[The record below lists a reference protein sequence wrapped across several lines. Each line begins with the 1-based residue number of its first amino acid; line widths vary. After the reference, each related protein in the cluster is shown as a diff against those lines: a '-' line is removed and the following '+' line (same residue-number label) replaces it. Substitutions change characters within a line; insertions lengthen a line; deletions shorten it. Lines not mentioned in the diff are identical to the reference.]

1 MLNDNYKNLFPNNLG
16 SNAYISDIAK
26 KSHKNNEIQNE
37 QNKKFKVYFP
47 KYDGKIYDPTINKA
61 LNILKQNEEQ
71 IIKDIHKINNNINLL
86 KNETSMNNV
95 NYNIH
100 DLNKEKKKIEDK
112 IKALEKEKSLFIE
125 KLEEIKNRRNSMNYQ
140 QEKELGIIEKNKKL
154 KLKKF
159 IDDLNNKEK
168 NEIIEEKIKKIQ
180 EDSKKL
186 QLKMKSDLE
195 EVINKKN
202 FKMDQL
208 EKEKEDK
215 IKKYLNDMKEE
226 EKKYIKT
233 RNQKAKEQLLKLK
246 ELQLENNKEQK
257 NKKTMHLYK
266 KIEDKF
272 LKDEEDKV
280 KIENKSRKE
289 KMKHIDLNEFNELA
303 KNFDEMKSKQL
314 YESKLKIKK
323 QREIWSQRYKLIPEY
338 VNPLNKVIEEEKNI
352 MKKKEQEKILEMQK
366 LKDLQKQYKVPKPL
380 IVAKEKTI
388 DIVDQR
394 KQKSKKILIKSSSY
408 SDVIRQKMMV
418 KFNTTKNKKEKGEE
432 ADTNIN
438 KAKDIINFKLPLIC
452 LKEKYRKVNKS
463 FEKDKNNNQNHE
475 LSTDYLNQRRLIN
488 EKNRERKRNLGEL
501 SNLDYSKTNDIR
513 KLIKENGLDEN
524 MLKMAKSKLEILD
537 EKKKQKSLL
546 LKLNGGI
553 ANKPDLGE
561 EICDLMIDSI
571 QAKLSIL
578 QEIENLDGNDNIPI
592 LNDEQTEDQNK
603 K

>member
-95 NYNIH
+95 NNIH

-246 ELQLENNKEQK
+246 ELQLENNKQQK
-257 NKKTMHLYK
+257 KQKTIHLYK
-266 KIEDKF
+266 EIEDNY
-272 LKDEEDKV
+272 LKNEEDKV

-338 VNPLNKVIEEEKNI
+338 ANPLNKVIEEEKNI

-380 IVAKEKTI
+380 IIAKEKTI

-571 QAKLSIL
+571 QARLSII

>member
-26 KSHKNNEIQNE
+26 KSHKNNELQNE

-95 NYNIH
+95 NNIH

-246 ELQLENNKEQK
+246 ELQLENNKQQK
-257 NKKTMHLYK
+257 KQKTIHLYK
-266 KIEDKF
+266 EIEDNF
-272 LKDEEDKV
+272 LKNEEDKV

-380 IVAKEKTI
+380 IIAKEKTI

-571 QAKLSIL
+571 QARLSII

>member
-95 NYNIH
+95 NNIH

-112 IKALEKEKSLFIE
+112 IKVLEKEKSLFIE

-246 ELQLENNKEQK
+246 ESQLENNKQQK
-257 NKKTMHLYK
+257 NTKTIHLYK

-380 IVAKEKTI
+380 IIAKEKTI

-571 QAKLSIL
+571 QARLSII

>member
-95 NYNIH
+95 NNIH

-272 LKDEEDKV
+272 LKNEEDKV

-380 IVAKEKTI
+380 IIAKEKTI

>member
-95 NYNIH
+95 NNIH

-246 ELQLENNKEQK
+246 ELQLENNKQQK
-257 NKKTMHLYK
+257 KQKTIHLYK
-266 KIEDKF
+266 EIEDNY
-272 LKDEEDKV
+272 LKNEEDKV

-380 IVAKEKTI
+380 IIAKEKTI

-571 QAKLSIL
+571 QARLSII

>member
-95 NYNIH
+95 NNIH

-246 ELQLENNKEQK
+246 ELQLENNKQQK
-257 NKKTMHLYK
+257 NTKTIHLYK
-266 KIEDKF
+266 KIEDNY
-272 LKDEEDKV
+272 LKNEEDKV

-380 IVAKEKTI
+380 IIAKEKTI

-571 QAKLSIL
+571 QARLSII

>member
-26 KSHKNNEIQNE
+26 KSHKNNELQNE

-95 NYNIH
+95 NNIH

-112 IKALEKEKSLFIE
+112 IKVLEKEKSLFIE

-246 ELQLENNKEQK
+246 ELQLENNKQQK
-257 NKKTMHLYK
+257 NKKTIHLYK
-266 KIEDKF
+266 EIEDNF
-272 LKDEEDKV
+272 LKNEEDKV

-380 IVAKEKTI
+380 IIAKEKTI

-537 EKKKQKSLL
+537 EKKKQKALL

-571 QAKLSIL
+571 QARLSII

>member
-95 NYNIH
+95 NNIH

-112 IKALEKEKSLFIE
+112 IKVLEKEKSLFIE

-246 ELQLENNKEQK
+246 ELQLENNKQQK
-257 NKKTMHLYK
+257 KQKTIHLYK
-266 KIEDKF
+266 EIEDNY
-272 LKDEEDKV
+272 LKNEEDKV

-380 IVAKEKTI
+380 IIAKEKTI

-432 ADTNIN
+432 ADTNLN

-571 QAKLSIL
+571 QARLSII

>member
-95 NYNIH
+95 NNIH

-246 ELQLENNKEQK
+246 ELQLENNKQQK
-257 NKKTMHLYK
+257 KQKTIHLYK
-266 KIEDKF
+266 EIEDNY
-272 LKDEEDKV
+272 LKNEEDKV

-338 VNPLNKVIEEEKNI
+338 ANPLNKVIEEEKNI

-380 IVAKEKTI
+380 IIAKKKTI

-571 QAKLSIL
+571 QARLSII

>member
-95 NYNIH
+95 NNIH

-246 ELQLENNKEQK
+246 ELQLENNKQQK
-257 NKKTMHLYK
+257 KQKTIHLYK
-266 KIEDKF
+266 EIEDNY
-272 LKDEEDKV
+272 LKNEEDKV

-366 LKDLQKQYKVPKPL
+366 LKDLQKQYKVPKP
-380 IVAKEKTI
+380 IIIAKEKTI

-537 EKKKQKSLL
+537 EKKKQKALL

>member
-95 NYNIH
+95 NNIH

-246 ELQLENNKEQK
+246 ELQLENNKQQK
-257 NKKTMHLYK
+257 NKKAIHLYK
-266 KIEDKF
+266 EIEDNY
-272 LKDEEDKV
+272 LKNEEDKV

-380 IVAKEKTI
+380 IIAKEKTI

-571 QAKLSIL
+571 QARLSII

>member
-1 MLNDNYKNLFPNNLG
+1 MLNENYKNLFPNNLG

-95 NYNIH
+95 NNIH

-246 ELQLENNKEQK
+246 ELQLENNKQQK
-257 NKKTMHLYK
+257 NKKTIHLYK
-266 KIEDKF
+266 EIEDNY
-272 LKDEEDKV
+272 LKNEEDKV

-303 KNFDEMKSKQL
+303 KNFDEIKSKQL

-380 IVAKEKTI
+380 IIAKEKTI

-571 QAKLSIL
+571 QARLSII

>member
-26 KSHKNNEIQNE
+26 KSHKNNELQNE

-95 NYNIH
+95 NNIH

-246 ELQLENNKEQK
+246 ELQLENNKQQK
-257 NKKTMHLYK
+257 KQKTIHLYK
-266 KIEDKF
+266 EIEDNY
-272 LKDEEDKV
+272 LKNEEDKV

-380 IVAKEKTI
+380 IIAKEKTI
-388 DIVDQR
+388 DIVEQR

-537 EKKKQKSLL
+537 EKKKQKALL

-571 QAKLSIL
+571 QARLSII

>member
-95 NYNIH
+95 NNIH

-186 QLKMKSDLE
+186 QIKMKSDLE

-266 KIEDKF
+266 KIEDNY
-272 LKDEEDKV
+272 LKNEEDKV

-380 IVAKEKTI
+380 IIAKEKTI

-571 QAKLSIL
+571 QARLSII

>member
-1 MLNDNYKNLFPNNLG
+1 MLNENYKNLFPNNLG

-95 NYNIH
+95 NNIH

-112 IKALEKEKSLFIE
+112 IKVLEKEKSLFIE

-246 ELQLENNKEQK
+246 ELQLENNKQQK
-257 NKKTMHLYK
+257 NKKTIHLYK
-266 KIEDKF
+266 EIEDNY
-272 LKDEEDKV
+272 LKNEEDKV

-380 IVAKEKTI
+380 IIAKEKTI

-571 QAKLSIL
+571 QARLSII

>member
-95 NYNIH
+95 NNIH

-246 ELQLENNKEQK
+246 ELQLENNKQQK
-257 NKKTMHLYK
+257 SKKTIHLYK
-266 KIEDKF
+266 EIEDNY
-272 LKDEEDKV
+272 LKNEEDKV

-380 IVAKEKTI
+380 IIAKEKTI

-571 QAKLSIL
+571 QARLSII

>member
-95 NYNIH
+95 NNIH

-215 IKKYLNDMKEE
+215 IKKYLKDMKEE

-246 ELQLENNKEQK
+246 ELQLENNKQQK
-257 NKKTMHLYK
+257 KQKTIHLYK
-266 KIEDKF
+266 EIEDNF
-272 LKDEEDKV
+272 LKNEEDKV
-280 KIENKSRKE
+280 KIEHKSRKE

-303 KNFDEMKSKQL
+303 KNFDEIKSKQL

-380 IVAKEKTI
+380 IIAKEKTI

-537 EKKKQKSLL
+537 EKKKQKALL

>member
-95 NYNIH
+95 NNIH

-246 ELQLENNKEQK
+246 ELQLENNKQQK
-257 NKKTMHLYK
+257 NTKTIHLYK
-266 KIEDKF
+266 KIEDNY
-272 LKDEEDKV
+272 LKNEEDKV

-380 IVAKEKTI
+380 IIAKEKTI

-537 EKKKQKSLL
+537 EKKKQKALL

-571 QAKLSIL
+571 QARLSII

>member
-95 NYNIH
+95 NNIH

-112 IKALEKEKSLFIE
+112 IKVLEKEKSLFIE

-246 ELQLENNKEQK
+246 ESQLENNKQQK
-257 NKKTMHLYK
+257 NTKTIHLYK
-266 KIEDKF
+266 KIEDNY
-272 LKDEEDKV
+272 LKNEEDKV

-380 IVAKEKTI
+380 IIAKEKTI

-571 QAKLSIL
+571 QARLSII

>member
-26 KSHKNNEIQNE
+26 KSHKNNELQNE

-95 NYNIH
+95 NNIH

-246 ELQLENNKEQK
+246 ELQLENNKQQK
-257 NKKTMHLYK
+257 KQKTIHLYK
-266 KIEDKF
+266 EIEDNY
-272 LKDEEDKV
+272 LKNEEDKV

-380 IVAKEKTI
+380 IIAKEKTI

-571 QAKLSIL
+571 QARLSII

>member
-95 NYNIH
+95 NNIH

-246 ELQLENNKEQK
+246 ELQLENNKQQK
-257 NKKTMHLYK
+257 NKKTIHLYK
-266 KIEDKF
+266 EIEDNY
-272 LKDEEDKV
+272 LKNEEDKV

-380 IVAKEKTI
+380 IIAKEKTI

-571 QAKLSIL
+571 QARLSII

>member
-95 NYNIH
+95 NNIH

-112 IKALEKEKSLFIE
+112 IKGLEKEKSLFIE

-246 ELQLENNKEQK
+246 ELQLENNKQQK
-257 NKKTMHLYK
+257 NKKTIHLYK
-266 KIEDKF
+266 EIEDNY
-272 LKDEEDKV
+272 LKNEEDKV

-366 LKDLQKQYKVPKPL
+366 LKDLQKQYKVPKP
-380 IVAKEKTI
+380 IIIAKEKTI

-571 QAKLSIL
+571 QARLSII

>member
-95 NYNIH
+95 NNIH

-112 IKALEKEKSLFIE
+112 IKVLEKEKSLFIE

-246 ELQLENNKEQK
+246 ELQLENNKQQK
-257 NKKTMHLYK
+257 KQKTIHLYK
-266 KIEDKF
+266 EIEDNY
-272 LKDEEDKV
+272 LKNEEDKV

-380 IVAKEKTI
+380 IIAKEKTI

>member
-95 NYNIH
+95 NNIH

-112 IKALEKEKSLFIE
+112 IKVLEKEKSLFIE

-246 ELQLENNKEQK
+246 ELQLENNKQQK
-257 NKKTMHLYK
+257 KQKTIHLYK
-266 KIEDKF
+266 EIEDNY
-272 LKDEEDKV
+272 LKNEEDKV

-380 IVAKEKTI
+380 IIAKEKTI

-571 QAKLSIL
+571 QARLSII

>member
-95 NYNIH
+95 NNIH

-266 KIEDKF
+266 KIEDTF
-272 LKDEEDKV
+272 LKNEEDKV

-380 IVAKEKTI
+380 IIAKEKTI

-571 QAKLSIL
+571 QARLSII

>member
-95 NYNIH
+95 NNIH

-112 IKALEKEKSLFIE
+112 IKVLEKEKSLFIE

-246 ELQLENNKEQK
+246 ELQLENNKQQK
-257 NKKTMHLYK
+257 KQKTIHLYK
-266 KIEDKF
+266 EIEDNF
-272 LKDEEDKV
+272 LKNEEDKV

-380 IVAKEKTI
+380 IIAKEKTI

-571 QAKLSIL
+571 QARLSII

>member
-95 NYNIH
+95 NNIH

-246 ELQLENNKEQK
+246 ELQLENNKQQK
-257 NKKTMHLYK
+257 NKKTIHLYK
-266 KIEDKF
+266 EIEDNY
-272 LKDEEDKV
+272 LKNEEDKV

-352 MKKKEQEKILEMQK
+352 MKKKEKEKILEMQK

-380 IVAKEKTI
+380 IIAKEKTI

-571 QAKLSIL
+571 QARLSII

>member
-26 KSHKNNEIQNE
+26 KSHKNNDIQNE

-95 NYNIH
+95 NNIH

-140 QEKELGIIEKNKKL
+140 QEKELGITEKNKKL

-246 ELQLENNKEQK
+246 ELQLENNKQQK
-257 NKKTMHLYK
+257 KQKTIHLYK
-266 KIEDKF
+266 EIEDNY
-272 LKDEEDKV
+272 LKNEEDKV

-380 IVAKEKTI
+380 IIAKEKTI

-432 ADTNIN
+432 ANTNIN
-438 KAKDIINFKLPLIC
+438 KPKDIINFKLPLIC

>member
-86 KNETSMNNV
+86 KNEISMNNV
-95 NYNIH
+95 NNIH

-246 ELQLENNKEQK
+246 ELQLENNKQQK
-257 NKKTMHLYK
+257 NKKTIHLYK
-266 KIEDKF
+266 EIEDNF
-272 LKDEEDKV
+272 LKNEEDKV

-380 IVAKEKTI
+380 IIAKEKTI

-537 EKKKQKSLL
+537 EKKKQKALL

-571 QAKLSIL
+571 QARLSII

>member
-95 NYNIH
+95 NNIH

-246 ELQLENNKEQK
+246 ELQLENNKQQK
-257 NKKTMHLYK
+257 NTKTIHLYK
-266 KIEDKF
+266 KIEDTF
-272 LKDEEDKV
+272 LKNEEDKV

-380 IVAKEKTI
+380 IIAKEKTI

-571 QAKLSIL
+571 QARLSII

>member
-37 QNKKFKVYFP
+37 QNKKFKIYFP

-95 NYNIH
+95 NNIH
-100 DLNKEKKKIEDK
+100 DLNNEKKKIEDK

-246 ELQLENNKEQK
+246 ELQLENNKQQK
-257 NKKTMHLYK
+257 NKKTIHLYK
-266 KIEDKF
+266 EIEDNY
-272 LKDEEDKV
+272 LKNEEDKV

-380 IVAKEKTI
+380 IIAKEKTI

-571 QAKLSIL
+571 QARLSII

>member
-95 NYNIH
+95 NNIH

-246 ELQLENNKEQK
+246 ELQLENNKQQK
-257 NKKTMHLYK
+257 NKKTIHLYK
-266 KIEDKF
+266 KIEDNF
-272 LKDEEDKV
+272 LKNEEDKV

-380 IVAKEKTI
+380 IIAKEKTI

-537 EKKKQKSLL
+537 EKKKQKALL

>member
-95 NYNIH
+95 NNIH

-233 RNQKAKEQLLKLK
+233 RNQKAKDQLLKLK
-246 ELQLENNKEQK
+246 ELQLENNKQQK
-257 NKKTMHLYK
+257 NKKAIHLYK
-266 KIEDKF
+266 EIEENY
-272 LKDEEDKV
+272 LKNEEDKV

-380 IVAKEKTI
+380 IIAKEKTI

>member
-95 NYNIH
+95 NNIH

-266 KIEDKF
+266 KIEDNY
-272 LKDEEDKV
+272 LKNEEDKV

-380 IVAKEKTI
+380 IIAKEKTI

-571 QAKLSIL
+571 QARLSII

-592 LNDEQTEDQNK
+592 LNDGQTEDKNK

>member
-95 NYNIH
+95 NNIH

-112 IKALEKEKSLFIE
+112 IKVLEKEKSLFIE

-246 ELQLENNKEQK
+246 ELQLENNKQQK
-257 NKKTMHLYK
+257 NKKTIHLYK
-266 KIEDKF
+266 EIEDNY
-272 LKDEEDKV
+272 LKNEEDKV

-380 IVAKEKTI
+380 IIAKEKTI

-537 EKKKQKSLL
+537 EKKKQKALL

-571 QAKLSIL
+571 QARLSII

>member
-95 NYNIH
+95 NNIH

-266 KIEDKF
+266 KIEDNY
-272 LKDEEDKV
+272 LKNEEDKV

-380 IVAKEKTI
+380 IIAKEKTI

-537 EKKKQKSLL
+537 EKKKQKALL

>member
-95 NYNIH
+95 NNIH

-246 ELQLENNKEQK
+246 ELQLENNKQQK
-257 NKKTMHLYK
+257 KQKTIHLYK
-266 KIEDKF
+266 EIEENF
-272 LKDEEDKV
+272 LKNEEDKV

-303 KNFDEMKSKQL
+303 KNFDEIKSKQL

-380 IVAKEKTI
+380 IIAKEKTI

-537 EKKKQKSLL
+537 EKKKQKALL

>member
-95 NYNIH
+95 NNIH

-233 RNQKAKEQLLKLK
+233 RNQKAKDQLLKLK
-246 ELQLENNKEQK
+246 ELQLENNKQQK

-266 KIEDKF
+266 EIEDNF
-272 LKDEEDKV
+272 LKNEEDKV

-380 IVAKEKTI
+380 IIAKEKTI

-571 QAKLSIL
+571 QARLSII

>member
-26 KSHKNNEIQNE
+26 KSHKNNDIQNE

-95 NYNIH
+95 NNIH

-140 QEKELGIIEKNKKL
+140 QEKELGITEKNKKL

-246 ELQLENNKEQK
+246 ELQLENNKQQK
-257 NKKTMHLYK
+257 KQKTIHLYK
-266 KIEDKF
+266 EIEDNY
-272 LKDEEDKV
+272 LKNEEDKV

-380 IVAKEKTI
+380 IIAKEKTI

-537 EKKKQKSLL
+537 EKKKQKALL